1 MKNKFSFF
9 FCFFQILLLISQI
22 NSQENETSNNQSSI
36 NYLNL
41 FLHIFEELETDCY
54 VEVKDLLNQSNRY
67 EKDKTYPWLTD
78 YLGKGINDIGDE
90 AECLNSIKQNTTF
103 FMFNFHDLN
112 ISNIL
117 KTDQPLTDFLSLR
130 NFTFGFCIV
139 HKCRETFPKYVRVLL
154 QFINYINNDKEPNK
168 DLVTYYESN
177 KIDNE
182 SSNVYFTNNLDTS
195 VAKICFISI
204 IGGLIFLKIVGGLIR
219 IVFIPKGYDKYI
231 VERMNKLKKLKNSIG
246 EESENLEEKSK
257 LSSKNEFSE
266 SLIQESSSK
275 EYNPLFDFSD
285 KLPKLTRFLRAF
297 DLFNDFKYLT
307 SIRNRYYNDS
317 GLEILVFN
325 RAAAIFALIF
335 SDTISSLIILPSEEI
350 INPNFFGSWMNIF
363 YRLSNNALVSWIF
376 LEGAYTTYKLL
387 SYISKEMFIYLKKE
401 DRRYINWKIKLLKI
415 FGKFL
420 ILLIPKYVVFVLI
433 YYFIYYKIED
443 YRFATNKPATFQHTI
458 VNIFK
463 ENITCSSFGN
473 IFDPGLSNNID
484 DYNKC
489 FEFTHFYKNMFICII
504 IFMII
509 TYLFFVVKNKIFE
522 FVVIGVNFAI
532 FLFSVLLIIDD
543 KSKIGDYF
551 LEYHIM
557 GQKYSHKI
565 LFHFIG
571 FYSLGF
577 IFGFLIFNNENLKGR
592 INRLIYE
599 YNKGINSFKI
609 KIKDEVTERNDSID
623 TTGNLNPINNN
634 TRTDS
639 FSSNNSNNE
648 DSTNYYK
655 KFLLEY
661 YPLAFLKKLIKYIYK
676 LKFWTKISLII
687 VGILL
692 IVLIDFLL
700 LIFVLTRRTFKI
712 DMDLGKRFLFRYEKH
727 IFIVIFIMINAIL
740 LTLPKKSKIKSF
752 MGSRIFVAI
761 SRLGFLITLISSA
774 FTYFSYLIFSIK
786 AKLYVPTFVVIS
798 FGNFLLFF
806 VVCSFIIFILEF
818 PLRILI
824 KKILRIQSDKERS
837 KENIIS

>member
-9 FCFFQILLLISQI
+9 FCFFQILLLISHI

-54 VEVKDLLNQSNRY
+54 VEVKDLINQSNRY

-297 DLFNDFKYLT
+297 DL
-307 SIRNRYYNDS
+307 
-317 GLEILVFN
+317 
-325 RAAAIFALIF
+325 
-335 SDTISSLIILPSEEI
+335 
-350 INPNFFGSWMNIF
+350 
-363 YRLSNNALVSWIF
+363 
-376 LEGAYTTYKLL
+376 
-387 SYISKEMFIYLKKE
+387 
-401 DRRYINWKIKLLKI
+401 
-415 FGKFL
+415 
-420 ILLIPKYVVFVLI
+420 
-433 YYFIYYKIED
+433 
-443 YRFATNKPATFQHTI
+443 
-458 VNIFK
+458 
-463 ENITCSSFGN
+463 
-473 IFDPGLSNNID
+473 
-484 DYNKC
+484 
-489 FEFTHFYKNMFICII
+489 
-504 IFMII
+504 
-509 TYLFFVVKNKIFE
+509 
-522 FVVIGVNFAI
+522 
-532 FLFSVLLIIDD
+532 
-543 KSKIGDYF
+543 
-551 LEYHIM
+551 
-557 GQKYSHKI
+557 QK
-565 LFHFIG
+565 
-571 FYSLGF
+571 
-577 IFGFLIFNNENLKGR
+577 
-592 INRLIYE
+592 
-599 YNKGINSFKI
+599 
-609 KIKDEVTERNDSID
+609 
-623 TTGNLNPINNN
+623 
-634 TRTDS
+634 
-639 FSSNNSNNE
+639 
-648 DSTNYYK
+648 
-655 KFLLEY
+655 
-661 YPLAFLKKLIKYIYK
+661 
-676 LKFWTKISLII
+676 
-687 VGILL
+687 
-692 IVLIDFLL
+692 
-700 LIFVLTRRTFKI
+700 
-712 DMDLGKRFLFRYEKH
+712 
-727 IFIVIFIMINAIL
+727 
-740 LTLPKKSKIKSF
+740 
-752 MGSRIFVAI
+752 
-761 SRLGFLITLISSA
+761 
-774 FTYFSYLIFSIK
+774 
-786 AKLYVPTFVVIS
+786 
-798 FGNFLLFF
+798 
-806 VVCSFIIFILEF
+806 
-818 PLRILI
+818 
-824 KKILRIQSDKERS
+824 
-837 KENIIS
+837 